1 MNERSELEPHIA
13 YCGLDCSGCDVYR
26 ATAWN
31 DDGLRADY
39 ARQVFDKFRIEV
51 KPASVN
57 CYGCR
62 DERPKSGY
70 CAWCEVRGCAIE
82 RGLENCAHC
91 DEYPCGKL
99 DKVHAAMINVGKAEN
114 GVAWARRNLDRI
126 RAELLRPAG
135 DDAAG

>member
-1 MNERSELEPHIA
+1 MNKGPELAPHIA

-26 ATAWN
+26 ATAW
-31 DDGLRADY
+31 DDEALRQAY
-39 ARQVFDKFRIEV
+39 VHKVFEQFRIEV
-51 KPASVN
+51 EAAKVE

-70 CAWCEVRGCAIE
+70 CAWCQVRGCAIE

-91 DEYPCGKL
+91 DDYPCDKL

-114 GVAWARRNLDRI
+114 GVAWARRQLDRI
-126 RAELLRPAG
+126 RTELGL
-135 DDAAG
+135 D

>member
-1 MNERSELEPHIA
+1 MNKGPELAPHIA

-26 ATAWN
+26 ATAW
-31 DDGLRADY
+31 DDEALRQAHVHK
-39 ARQVFDKFRIEV
+39 VFEQFRIEV
-51 KPASVN
+51 EAAKVE

-70 CAWCEVRGCAIE
+70 CAWCQVRGCAIE

-91 DEYPCGKL
+91 DDYPCDKL

-114 GVAWARRNLDRI
+114 GVAWARRQLDRI
-126 RAELLRPAG
+126 RTELGL
-135 DDAAG
+135 D